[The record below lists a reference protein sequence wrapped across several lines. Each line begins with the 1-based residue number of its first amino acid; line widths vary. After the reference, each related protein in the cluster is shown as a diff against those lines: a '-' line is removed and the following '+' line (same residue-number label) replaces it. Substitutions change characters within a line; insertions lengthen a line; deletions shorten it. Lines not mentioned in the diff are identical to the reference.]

1 MVVEKIQLKDIK
13 LEQLNA
19 DCLLAVNRC
28 VRYIKQ
34 NHGYSL
40 KLQEKDVL
48 MQLSRLV
55 RKIDDAELD
64 VIYKDLKKKMV
75 VSVNSN
81 RQ

>member
-34 NHGYSL
+34 NHGHSL

-48 MQLSRLV
+48 MKLSRLV
-55 RKIDDAELD
+55 RKIDDEELD

-75 VSVNSN
+75 VSVNSS